1 MKIIKYIVVFFYKV
15 SGVKAVVSMVES
27 ALLNYRLRVR
37 MVPTSYKL
45 FIFLIGMIIGGS
57 GVFVWLEAPK
67 TLKSQVY
74 EITNKPLIAEAMGT
88 NEVKELTIEEKI
100 AQAFPENPKVMIA
113 IAKAESNLDPNAT
126 NVNTNGSTDTGLF
139 QINSIHGEDELSLFD
154 VDKNIAVARKI
165 YDKQGLSAWSVFN
178 NKSFL
183 KHM

>member
-1 MKIIKYIVVFFYKV
+1 MKIIQWVIQFVYRV
-15 SGVKAVVSMVES
+15 SGIKAVVSMVES

-45 FIFLIGMIIGGS
+45 FICLLGAIIGGS
-57 GVFVWLEAPK
+57 SVYVSSHYGILTEGHTIEIHNSNTIRTVEAK
-67 TLKSQVY
+67 
-74 EITNKPLIAEAMGT
+74 EIR
-88 NEVKELTIEEKI
+88 ELSIEEKI

-126 NVNTNGSTDTGLF
+126 NVNTNGSTDIGLF

>member
-1 MKIIKYIVVFFYKV
+1 MKIIKYIGVFFYKI
-15 SGVKAVVSMVES
+15 SGLKSIVEAVQGMI
-27 ALLNYRLRVR
+27 LRYRLRLNI
-37 MVPTSYKL
+37 VPTSYKL
-45 FIFLIGMIIGGS
+45 FICLLGAIIGGS
-57 GVFVWLEAPK
+57 SVYVSSHYGILTESHTVEIHNSNTIRTVEAK
-67 TLKSQVY
+67 
-74 EITNKPLIAEAMGT
+74 EIR
-88 NEVKELTIEEKI
+88 ELSIEEKI

-126 NVNTNGSTDTGLF
+126 NVNTNGSTDIGLF

>member
-1 MKIIKYIVVFFYKV
+1 MKIIQWVISFVYKV
-15 SGVKAVVSMVES
+15 SGVKAVVNMVES

-45 FIFLIGMIIGGS
+45 FICLLGAIIGGS
-57 GVFVWLEAPK
+57 GVFVWLEVPK

-74 EITNKPLIAEAMGT
+74 EINNYIKPVSA
-88 NEVKELTIEEKI
+88 EVKKEMSIEEKI
-100 AQAFPENPKVMIA
+100 AKAFPENPKVMIA

-139 QINSIHGEDELSLFD
+139 QINSINGEDELSLFD
-154 VDKNIAVARKI
+154 VDKNIEVARKI
-165 YDKQGLSAWSVFN
+165 YEKQGLSAWSVFN

-183 KHM
+183 KKM